1 MRASFLLLGGVVAV
15 VGSTA
20 LYASDPPAPPAAQTV
35 TVNVRIDCLAG
46 NGVSF
51 SLLPWSIT
59 VAPGDSVNWMLD
71 PGSNVDSM
79 EVQEVKGK
87 GWPFKKKTPYK
98 ARKGGRGVGARE
110 LDSNEKAGKYKYNV
124 QAICIRAPGSADT
137 VLIDPDMIIVRGGG
151 GT

>member
-1 MRASFLLLGGVVAV
+1 MRASVLLLGGVVAV

-35 TVNVRIDCLAG
+35 AVNVRIDCLAG
-46 NGVSF
+46 GGVSF
-51 SLLPWSIT
+51 SLVPWSIKL
-59 VAPGDSVNWMLD
+59 APGDSVNWMLE
-71 PGSNVDSM
+71 PASNVDSM

-98 ARKGGRGVGARE
+98 TKKGGSGVGARDLE
-110 LDSNEKAGKYKYNV
+110 ATAKAGKYKYNV
-124 QAICIRAPGSADT
+124 QAVCIRSPGLADT
-137 VLIDPDMIIVRGGG
+137 VLIDPDMIIVRGAG